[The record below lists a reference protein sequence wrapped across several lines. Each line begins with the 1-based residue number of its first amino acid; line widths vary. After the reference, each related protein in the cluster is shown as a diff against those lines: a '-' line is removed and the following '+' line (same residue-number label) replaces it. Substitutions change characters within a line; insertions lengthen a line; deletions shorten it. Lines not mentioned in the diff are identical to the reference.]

1 MELAMASIDALHA
14 ILDKAHE
21 GMTPKQLMSLP
32 PSALA
37 GVTDSDAQKLK
48 EAFGID
54 TIEELATC
62 KYFLWAQALHTL
74 ATTDK

>member
-1 MELAMASIDALHA
+1 MAAIESLKA

-21 GMTPKQLMSLP
+21 GMTPKQLMSQSP
-32 PSALA
+32 AALA
-37 GVTDSDAQKLK
+37 GVTESDALKLK

-62 KYFLWAQALHTL
+62 KYFLWAQALHVL
-74 ATTDK
+74 AKTEK